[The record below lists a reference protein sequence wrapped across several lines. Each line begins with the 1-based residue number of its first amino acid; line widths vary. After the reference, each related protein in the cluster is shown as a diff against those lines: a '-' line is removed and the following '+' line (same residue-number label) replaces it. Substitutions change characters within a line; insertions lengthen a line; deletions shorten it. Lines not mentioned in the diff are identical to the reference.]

1 MELIPSTDREES
13 LDQILER
20 WKKETKNIQD
30 IKEVKFLCRWGHS
43 SGSAIELQ
51 VLENDDRVREQVLAK
66 VEEVMK
72 NDSELTGI
80 EIDRPLE
87 KEHFLFKLK
96 QRKLTQYN
104 ISPASVTVALRSFLE
119 GSILYSI
126 NKGNEEV
133 DVRLTVPEENKD
145 EIDNLLEIYVQNN
158 SGQMT
163 KLKKIVEVIKVKR
176 PINIRRDSFKRSA
189 MLYANL
195 SDKGGVP
202 LKIAE
207 RYENGLFR
215 EILKD
220 FPTTVL
226 KFKGEIE
233 DTRDSSS
240 EFIKS
245 IILVVL
251 IIYFILIVLFNSLV
265 TPVLILSIVP
275 FGVSGVI
282 FAFYAHGMELFGF
295 MSPLVHWE

>member
-1 MELIPSTDREES
+1 
-13 LDQILER
+13 
-20 WKKETKNIQD
+20 
-30 IKEVKFLCRWGHS
+30 
-43 SGSAIELQ
+43 
-51 VLENDDRVREQVLAK
+51 
-66 VEEVMK
+66 MK
-72 NDSELTGI
+72 NDPELKGV
-80 EIDRPLE
+80 EVDRPLE
-87 KEHFLFKLK
+87 KEHFLFKLN

-163 KLKKIVEVIKVKR
+163 KLKKIVEVIKVNR
-176 PINIRRDSFKRSA
+176 PISIKRDSFKRST

-195 SDKGGVP
+195 SKKDGVP
-202 LKIAE
+202 LKVAE

-240 EFIKS
+240 EFVQS
-245 IILVVL
+245 IILVIL

-265 TPVLILSIVP
+265 TPIFILSIVP
-275 FGVSGVI
+275 FGVSGVV
-282 FAFYAHGMELFGF
+282 FAFYAHGLELLA
-295 MSPLVHWE
+295 SCQR